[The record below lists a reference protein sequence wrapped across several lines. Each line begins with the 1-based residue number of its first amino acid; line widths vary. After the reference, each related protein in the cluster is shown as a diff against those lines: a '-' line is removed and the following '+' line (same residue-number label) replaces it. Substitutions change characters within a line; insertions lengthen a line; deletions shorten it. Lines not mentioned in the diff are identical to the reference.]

1 MSVREILG
9 SLKRVGRK
17 GENVMSATRLVP
29 QEHVVFTEFDAGEG
43 VLVDLNTKKYFQ
55 LNETAVVV
63 WRGLEEGLSLEEIA
77 GRVTSRYE
85 VGAERAA
92 ESVRRV
98 LENFR
103 DLGLV
108 RDA

>member
-1 MSVREILG
+1 
-9 SLKRVGRK
+9 
-17 GENVMSATRLVP
+17 MSATRLVP
-29 QEHVVFTEFDAGEG
+29 QEHVVFTEFEAGEG

-63 WRGLEEGLSLEEIA
+63 WRGLEDGLSVEEIV

-85 VGAERAA
+85 VENERAA

-103 DLGLV
+103 DLGLA

>member
-1 MSVREILG
+1 
-9 SLKRVGRK
+9 
-17 GENVMSATRLVP
+17 MSAKGLVP

-63 WRGLEEGLSLEEIA
+63 WRGLEDGLTFEQIV
-77 GRVTSRYE
+77 GRITSAYE
-85 VGAERAA
+85 VEDARAQ
-92 ESVRRV
+92 ESVRRT

-103 DLGLV
+103 DLGLAREV
-108 RDA
+108 

>member
-1 MSVREILG
+1 
-9 SLKRVGRK
+9 
-17 GENVMSATRLVP
+17 MSAKGLVP

-55 LNETAVVV
+55 LNETAALV
-63 WRGLEEGLSLEEIA
+63 WRSLEEGLSHEEIV
-77 GRVTSRYE
+77 GRITSAYE
-85 VGAERAA
+85 VGQEHAS

-103 DLGLV
+103 AFKLV
-108 RDA
+108 RDG

>member
-1 MSVREILG
+1 
-9 SLKRVGRK
+9 
-17 GENVMSATRLVP
+17 MSATRLVP

-63 WRGLEEGLSLEEIA
+63 WRGLEDGLTFEDIV
-77 GRVTSRYE
+77 GRITSAYE
-85 VGAERAA
+85 VEDARAA
-92 ESVRRV
+92 ESVRRT
-98 LENFR
+98 LDSFR

-108 RDA
+108 RET

>member
-1 MSVREILG
+1 MSDTG
-9 SLKRVGRK
+9 
-17 GENVMSATRLVP
+17 LVP

-55 LNETAVVV
+55 LNETAALV
-63 WRGLEEGLSLEEIA
+63 WRGLEERLSLEDIV
-77 GRVTSRYE
+77 GRITAEYE
-85 VGAERAA
+85 VEGAHAT

-103 DLGLV
+103 SLKLV
-108 RDA
+108 REG

>member
-1 MSVREILG
+1 
-9 SLKRVGRK
+9 
-17 GENVMSATRLVP
+17 MSATRLVP
-29 QEHVVFTEFDAGEG
+29 HEHVVFTEFDAGEG

-63 WRGLEEGLSLEEIA
+63 WRGLEEGLSVEEIA
-77 GRVTSRYE
+77 GRITSRYE
-85 VGAERAA
+85 VDSERAA
-92 ESVRRV
+92 ESVHRV

-103 DLGLV
+103 DLRLA

>member
-1 MSVREILG
+1 
-9 SLKRVGRK
+9 
-17 GENVMSATRLVP
+17 MSATGLVP

-63 WRGLEEGLSLEEIA
+63 WRGLEDGLAFEEIVA
-77 GRVTSRYE
+77 RVTSAYE
-85 VGAERAA
+85 VEDARAEA
-92 ESVRRV
+92 SVRRA

-103 DLGLV
+103 DLGL
-108 RDA
+108 AKQKG